1 MNSSDCEN
9 MSNNAAITEMS
20 IPAI

>member
-1 MNSSDCEN
+1 